1 MKLAT
6 WNVNSLAVRLPQ
18 VLDWLATQAATG
30 APVDV
35 LALQE
40 LKMADDKFPAA
51 AFAEAG
57 YHAQW
62 FGQKTYNGVALISR
76 AAGSSVL
83 KNIPGFDDEHAR
95 VIAATFDLPATATPA
110 PSGQTVANPLDGAAS
125 SDSRNGVAAHAGIR
139 VIGAYFP
146 NGQAPGS
153 DKFAYK
159 MRWLQ
164 ALRDWVQQEL
174 ATHPRL
180 VLMGDYNITFDDTD
194 VWDPE
199 GMREAIH
206 CTTDER
212 THLQALIDLGL
223 HDSVRLFPQP
233 EKNYSWW
240 DYREFAFR
248 RNRGLRIDHI
258 LVSNGLVPLA
268 RSCAVDKLPRKNER
282 PSDHAPVVLSLGSAA

>member
-1 MKLAT
+1 MKFAT

-18 VLDWLATQAATG
+18 VLDWLAAQAAAG
-30 APVDV
+30 VPVDV

-76 AAGSSVL
+76 SAGSSVL

-95 VIAATFDLPATATPA
+95 VIAATFDLPAAATAELALTGDPGHPVSA
-110 PSGQTVANPLDGAAS
+110 ANAQSGSV
-125 SDSRNGVAAHAGIR
+125 R

-164 ALRDWVQQEL
+164 ALRNWVQQEL
-174 ATHPRL
+174 VTHPRL
-180 VLMGDYNITFDDTD
+180 VLMGDYNITFDDAD
-194 VWDPE
+194 VWDPD

-223 HDSVRLFPQP
+223 HDSMRLFPQP

-268 RSCAVDKLPRKNER
+268 RSCSVDKLPRKNER
-282 PSDHAPVVLSLGSAA
+282 PSDHAPVVLSMGAAA

>member
-95 VIAATFDLPATATPA
+95 VIAATFDLPATATP
-110 PSGQTVANPLDGAAS
+110 
-125 SDSRNGVAAHAGIR
+125 H
-139 VIGAYFP
+139 
-146 NGQAPGS
+146 
-153 DKFAYK
+153 
-159 MRWLQ
+159 
-164 ALRDWVQQEL
+164 ALRHSFATHLLAAGGDLRTIQEL
-174 ATHPRL
+174 LGHASLSTTQGYTAIDTARLMEVYEKAHPR
-180 VLMGDYNITFDDTD
+180 
-194 VWDPE
+194 
-199 GMREAIH
+199 A
-206 CTTDER
+206 
-212 THLQALIDLGL
+212 
-223 HDSVRLFPQP
+223 
-233 EKNYSWW
+233 
-240 DYREFAFR
+240 
-248 RNRGLRIDHI
+248 
-258 LVSNGLVPLA
+258 
-268 RSCAVDKLPRKNER
+268 
-282 PSDHAPVVLSLGSAA
+282 